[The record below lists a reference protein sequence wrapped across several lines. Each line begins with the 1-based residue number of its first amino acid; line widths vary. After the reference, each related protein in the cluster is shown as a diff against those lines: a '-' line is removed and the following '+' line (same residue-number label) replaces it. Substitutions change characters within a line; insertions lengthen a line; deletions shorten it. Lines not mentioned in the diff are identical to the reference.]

1 MPLFIWAPEE
11 EGQFQPGRTSRWW
24 TQQSVL
30 DLQAQLQALG
40 SRLIL
45 RRAAERSTG
54 LLQAV
59 VDVQATA
66 VFFNN
71 LYDPISMVRA
81 RKCMAA
87 FYSTT
92 LQHPSVQQACCCIAS

>member
-59 VDVQATA
+59 ADVQATA

-81 RKCMAA
+81 ECMAA
-87 FYSTT
+87 CCSTT
-92 LQHPSVQQACCCIAS
+92 LQQPSVQ